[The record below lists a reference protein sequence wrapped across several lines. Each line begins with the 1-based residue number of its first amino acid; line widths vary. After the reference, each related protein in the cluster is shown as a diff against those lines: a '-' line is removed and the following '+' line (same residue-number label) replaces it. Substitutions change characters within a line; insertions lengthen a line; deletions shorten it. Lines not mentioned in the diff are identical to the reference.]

1 MTYGVI
7 DVGSNTIRLC
17 IYDVEDGR
25 IIPLFSTKNTAG
37 LIDYVN
43 DGELSKKG
51 IRKACAVLEGYKET
65 GKKVGIDHLFVFATA
80 SLRNISNSREAVKKI
95 QDTTGLTI
103 DVLSG
108 EEEAR
113 LDFQGASFE
122 KKMELG
128 IMVDIGGGSTEIV
141 SFEDGNIKDA
151 VSLEIGSLYMYK
163 NYVSGLFPDKGERK
177 AIQRAVR
184 LELKKADFLKGQS
197 YKKMIGIGGTI
208 RGVKKL
214 GEYRFETEKEQAI
227 RRNDLSKL
235 IDECKDE
242 ERQLLKRI
250 LRVSPDRIHTLIPGM
265 LILDVICRHF
275 GCDEIEVSDFG
286 VREGYLHKKV
296 VRNG

>member
-65 GKKVGIDHLFVFATA
+65 GKKSRHRPP
-80 SLRNISNSREAVKKI
+80 LRLCHGVLEEHFQQPRGVKKI

-122 KKMELG
+122 KRMELG

-163 NYVSGLFPDKGERK
+163 NYVSGLVPRQRREKSHTEGRPLRAEKGRLPQGTELQEDDRHRRHHTRSK
-177 AIQRAVR
+177 EAGRIQ
-184 LELKKADFLKGQS
+184 
-197 YKKMIGIGGTI
+197 I
-208 RGVKKL
+208 
-214 GEYRFETEKEQAI
+214 
-227 RRNDLSKL
+227 
-235 IDECKDE
+235 
-242 ERQLLKRI
+242 
-250 LRVSPDRIHTLIPGM
+250 
-265 LILDVICRHF
+265 
-275 GCDEIEVSDFG
+275 
-286 VREGYLHKKV
+286 
-296 VRNG
+296 

>member
-197 YKKMIGIGGTI
+197 YK
-208 RGVKKL
+208 
-214 GEYRFETEKEQAI
+214 
-227 RRNDLSKL
+227 
-235 IDECKDE
+235 
-242 ERQLLKRI
+242 
-250 LRVSPDRIHTLIPGM
+250 SPI
-265 LILDVICRHF
+265 F
-275 GCDEIEVSDFG
+275 
-286 VREGYLHKKV
+286 
-296 VRNG
+296 

>member
-1 MTYGVI
+1 
-7 DVGSNTIRLC
+7 
-17 IYDVEDGR
+17 
-25 IIPLFSTKNTAG
+25 
-37 LIDYVN
+37 
-43 DGELSKKG
+43 
-51 IRKACAVLEGYKET
+51 
-65 GKKVGIDHLFVFATA
+65 
-80 SLRNISNSREAVKKI
+80 
-95 QDTTGLTI
+95 
-103 DVLSG
+103 
-108 EEEAR
+108 
-113 LDFQGASFE
+113 
-122 KKMELG
+122 
-128 IMVDIGGGSTEIV
+128 MVDIGGGSTEIV

-250 LRVSPDRIHTLIPGM
+250 LRVSTRQNTYPNTGNVDSGRHMSSFRMRRDRGKRLWRQRGLSAQKGGAQWLKRTLYTHKTGS
-265 LILDVICRHF
+265 CR
-275 GCDEIEVSDFG
+275 GSDLTK
-286 VREGYLHKKV
+286 ECWKKPLK
-296 VRNG
+296 RMFPPSRS

>member
-37 LIDYVN
+37 LIDYIN

-95 QDTTGLTI
+95 QETTGLTI

-108 EEEAR
+108 DEEAR

-163 NYVSGLFPDKGERK
+163 NYVSGLFPDKGEKK

-184 LELKKADFLKGQS
+184 L
-197 YKKMIGIGGTI
+197 
-208 RGVKKL
+208 
-214 GEYRFETEKEQAI
+214 
-227 RRNDLSKL
+227 
-235 IDECKDE
+235 
-242 ERQLLKRI
+242 
-250 LRVSPDRIHTLIPGM
+250 
-265 LILDVICRHF
+265 
-275 GCDEIEVSDFG
+275 
-286 VREGYLHKKV
+286 
-296 VRNG
+296 

>member
-1 MTYGVI
+1 
-7 DVGSNTIRLC
+7 
-17 IYDVEDGR
+17 
-25 IIPLFSTKNTAG
+25 
-37 LIDYVN
+37 
-43 DGELSKKG
+43 
-51 IRKACAVLEGYKET
+51 
-65 GKKVGIDHLFVFATA
+65 
-80 SLRNISNSREAVKKI
+80 
-95 QDTTGLTI
+95 
-103 DVLSG
+103 
-108 EEEAR
+108 
-113 LDFQGASFE
+113 
-122 KKMELG
+122 
-128 IMVDIGGGSTEIV
+128 
-141 SFEDGNIKDA
+141 
-151 VSLEIGSLYMYK
+151 MYK

-275 GCDEIEVSDFG
+275 GCDEIEVSGFG

>member
-1 MTYGVI
+1 
-7 DVGSNTIRLC
+7 
-17 IYDVEDGR
+17 
-25 IIPLFSTKNTAG
+25 
-37 LIDYVN
+37 
-43 DGELSKKG
+43 
-51 IRKACAVLEGYKET
+51 
-65 GKKVGIDHLFVFATA
+65 
-80 SLRNISNSREAVKKI
+80 
-95 QDTTGLTI
+95 
-103 DVLSG
+103 
-108 EEEAR
+108 
-113 LDFQGASFE
+113 
-122 KKMELG
+122 
-128 IMVDIGGGSTEIV
+128 MVDIGGGSTEIV

-242 ERQLLKRI
+242 ERQQLKRI

-275 GCDEIEVSDFG
+275 GCDEIEVSGFG

-296 VRNG
+296 MRNG